1 VYYGPWEALLF
12 TEFAIGSVKDDEAAF
27 FNEACALRANSAS
40 VSVSGTTVVLRLI
53 QELAANLAM
62 VKDG

>member
-1 VYYGPWEALLF
+1 MNNILIFIDLGYNRCSYSSP
-12 TEFAIGSVKDDEAAF
+12 
-27 FNEACALRANSAS
+27 
-40 VSVSGTTVVLRLI
+40 VVLRLI

>member
-1 VYYGPWEALLF
+1 MNCILIC
-12 TEFAIGSVKDDEAAF
+12 IGLGHNCFSY
-27 FNEACALRANSAS
+27 SS
-40 VSVSGTTVVLRLI
+40 PVVLRLI